1 MVYQRYGHGVN
12 LLPVCETPAAMASD
26 VGPLIRDGR
35 PAGERVEEHLRE
47 LIVRGNFDRHA
58 RLPPEREL
66 AERLG
71 VSRMTLR
78 QALAALERDGLVTRS
93 AGRNGGTFL
102 ARGTVERN
110 LGRFTGVPAYLA
122 SQGYAAGCRVVSAR
136 IDTADAEAAA
146 NLEVPEGTPVCDI
159 LRVRLADGVPI
170 SLEHARLLAEP
181 LPGLLDRPLGDSI
194 SELLS
199 TEYGVTL
206 SRAVERIEAVLAGPD
221 EAEALGI
228 RVGAPLMSVRRV
240 TYTDDG
246 VPMEYAHDLFR
257 GDRARTVA
265 WTHDD
270 PPTT

>member
-12 LLPVCETPAAMASD
+12 LVLVCETPAAMASD

-110 LGRFTGVPAYLA
+110 LGRFTGVPAYLR
-122 SQGYAAGCRVVSAR
+122 SQGFTAGCRVVSAR
-136 IDTADAEAAA
+136 IAAADAETAD
-146 NLEVPEGTPVCDI
+146 NLEVLEGTPVCDI

-170 SLEHARLLAEP
+170 SLEHAGLLADP

-199 TEYGVTL
+199 SEYGVTL

-240 TYTDDG
+240 TYTAEG

>member
-1 MVYQRYGHGVN
+1 MV
-12 LLPVCETPAAMASD
+12 PPDAD
-26 VGPLIRDGR
+26 PLIRDGR
-35 PAGERVEEHLRE
+35 PAGERVEEHLRA
-47 LIVRGNFDRHA
+47 LITRGNFDRHA

-78 QALAALERDGLVTRS
+78 QALAALERDGLVTRT

-110 LGRFTGVPAYLA
+110 LGRFTGVPVYLR
-122 SQGYAAGCRVVSAR
+122 SQGFTAGCRIVSAR
-136 IDTADAEAAA
+136 VDTADAATVEG
-146 NLEVPEGTPVCDI
+146 LEVPVGTAVYDI

-170 SLEHARLLAEP
+170 SLEHAWLRAEP

-194 SELLS
+194 SEILRA
-199 TEYGVTL
+199 EYGVTL
-206 SRAVERIEAVLAGPD
+206 TRAVERIEAVLAGPD

-240 TYTDDG
+240 TYDDAG